1 MKIVKMNNMEVA
13 NIELKKFKKTLDMV
27 LDCVFMFDA
36 NTFKLIYV
44 NQGVSNNLG
53 YNKYELLNMTLLDI
67 NPYLTKKQIHS
78 FLAPLTEHSKPSLTL
93 ETIHQHKNT
102 TLIQVEAFF
111 QYIQEEDFFVA
122 IVRNITERKQAEA
135 KLHQDIKRAENTK
148 KTAEIANQAKTTFL
162 ANVSHELRTP
172 LNGIL
177 GYTQILKRDKNLTN
191 KQKDSIQIIHR
202 SGEHLLTLINDI
214 LDLSKIEAG
223 KLSIMP
229 VDFYFS
235 AFLQDIAD
243 LMKMRAT
250 QKGLVFKYEVLHP
263 LPVAVQSD
271 EKRLRQILLNLL
283 SNAIKFT
290 NDGVINFRIIYYNG
304 RVRFEVEDT
313 GVGIPTEHLET
324 IFSSFHQIGNQ
335 HNQGTGLGLSI
346 SKQLV
351 EMMDGQLLVSSL
363 LGNGSIFWFD
373 MPLLEAKVVDDLYQP
388 YQHGTIIGYNAT
400 DKTNLPFKIL
410 LIDEIWQNRTFLVNL
425 LKSIG
430 FIVFEAG
437 DGKEALDLSI
447 QNLPNVIIADLII
460 PHMNGFELVEEIR
473 QLPKLQDTVV
483 FVTSADVFEQQKSL
497 QIGCNEFFAKPIDTE
512 TLLNKL
518 AKYLPLEWVFDN
530 VISPP
535 VDENVNIV
543 GPSTEQAAILLKLVL
558 GGNVKKIINNVNQL
572 EQYNPKLTPFTD
584 EVKKLVR
591 NFAMSELKTFIKL
604 YT

>member
-36 NTFKLIYV
+36 DTFKLIYI
-44 NQGVSNNLG
+44 NQGVTNQLG
-53 YNKYELLNMTLLDI
+53 YDKHDLLNMTLLDI
-67 NPYLTKKQIHS
+67 NPYLTKNQIQT
-78 FLAPLTEHSKPSLTL
+78 FLTPLIENSKPSLTL

-111 QYIQEEDFFVA
+111 QYIQEEDFFIA

-135 KLHQDIKRAENTK
+135 KLYQDIKQAENTK
-148 KTAEIANQAKTTFL
+148 KTAETANQAKSVFL
-162 ANVSHELRTP
+162 ANMSHELRTP

-191 KQKDSIQIIHR
+191 KQKDSIQTIHR

-223 KLSIMP
+223 KLSIIP

-250 QKGLVFKYEVLHP
+250 QKGLIFKYEILHP
-263 LPVAVQSD
+263 LPIAVQAD

-290 NDGVINFRIIYYNG
+290 NEGIISFRIIYYDG
-304 RVRFEVEDT
+304 RVRFEIEDT
-313 GVGIPTEHLET
+313 GIGIPTEHLDT
-324 IFSSFHQIGNQ
+324 IFSSFHQIGHQ
-335 HNQGTGLGLSI
+335 HQQGTGLGLSI

-363 LGNGSIFWFD
+363 LGSGSIFWFD
-373 MPLLEAKVVDDLYQP
+373 MQLIEAQVDDDLYQP
-388 YQHGTIIGYNAT
+388 YQHGTIIGYNPT
-400 DKTNLPFKIL
+400 DKTSLPFKIL
-410 LIDEIWQNRTFLVNL
+410 LVDEIWQNRSFLVNL
-425 LKSIG
+425 LKNIG
-430 FIVFEAG
+430 FIVLEANNS
-437 DGKEALDLSI
+437 KEALDI
-447 QNLPNVIIADLII
+447 AAQNLPNLIITDLII
-460 PHMNGFELVEEIR
+460 PEMNEFELVQKVR
-473 QLPKLQDTVV
+473 QIPKLQEIII
-483 FVTSADVFEQQKSL
+483 FATSVDVFEQQQCL
-497 QIGCNEFFAKPIDTE
+497 QIGCNEFFAKPIDTGV
-512 TLLNKL
+512 LLNKL
-518 AKYLPLEWVFDN
+518 AKYLPLKWVFED
-530 VISPP
+530 IDIPT
-535 VDENVNIV
+535 ENTNIV
-543 GPSTEQAAILLKLVL
+543 GPSTEQATILLKLVL
-558 GGNVKKIINNVNQL
+558 AGNVKKIINNVNQL
-572 EQYNPKLTPFTD
+572 EQQYPKLVQFTT

-604 YT
+604 YI

>member
-1 MKIVKMNNMEVA
+1 MKIVKMNDMEIA

-27 LDCVFMFDA
+27 LDCVFMFDS

-44 NQGVSNNLG
+44 NKGVTNHLG
-53 YNKYELLNMTLLDI
+53 YDKHELLNMTLLDI
-67 NPYLTKKQIHS
+67 NPYLTKKQIQT
-78 FLAPLTEHSKPSLTL
+78 FLIPLTGHSKPSLTL

-111 QYIQEEDFFVA
+111 QYIQEEDFFIA

-135 KLHQDIKRAENTK
+135 KLHQDIKQAETTK
-148 KTAEIANQAKTTFL
+148 KTAEIANQAKTAFL

-191 KQKDSIQIIHR
+191 KQKDSIQTIHR

-223 KLSIMP
+223 KLNIMP

-250 QKGLVFKYEVLHP
+250 QKGLTFKYEILHP
-263 LPVAVQSD
+263 LPIAVQAD

-290 NDGVINFRIIYYNG
+290 NEGVINFRIIYYNG
-304 RVRFEVEDT
+304 RVRFEIEDT
-313 GVGIPTEHLET
+313 GIGIPTEHLDT
-324 IFSSFHQIGNQ
+324 IFSSFHQIGHQNQ
-335 HNQGTGLGLSI
+335 QGTGLGLSI

-363 LGNGSIFWFD
+363 LGSGSIFWFD
-373 MPLLEAKVVDDLYQP
+373 MQLPEAQVVNDLYQP
-388 YQHGTIIGYNAT
+388 YQHGTIIGYNLT
-400 DKTNLPFKIL
+400 DKTSLPFKIL
-410 LIDEIWQNRTFLVNL
+410 LIDEIWQNRSFLVNL
-425 LKSIG
+425 LKNIG
-430 FIVFEAG
+430 FIVFEASNS
-437 DGKEALDLSI
+437 KEALDLAI
-447 QNLPNVIIADLII
+447 QNLPNVIITDLIM
-460 PHMNGFELVEEIR
+460 PHMNGFELV
-473 QLPKLQDTVV
+473 QKLYKLPELQEVII
-483 FVTSADVFEQQKSL
+483 FITSADVFEQQNL
-497 QIGCNEFFAKPIDTE
+497 QIDCNEFFAKPIDTGI
-512 TLLNKL
+512 LLNKL
-518 AKYLPLEWVFDN
+518 AKYLPLKWVFED
-530 VISPP
+530 IDTST
-535 VDENVNIV
+535 ENTNII

-558 GGNVKKIINNVNQL
+558 AGNVKKIINNVNQL
-572 EQYNPKLTPFTD
+572 EQQYPELAQFTT

-604 YT
+604 YI